1 MTRSFSRGLVVAAGL
16 LAVPALADPDPVHVK
31 MIPRADARWILI
43 RQFFLK
49 NNSPAHEYARD
60 FLIAA
65 DQNGLDWRLL
75 PSLSLV
81 ESGGGKEARNNNIFG
96 WGNCKVRFRTT
107 REGIYQVASRLKNS
121 YLYKGKG
128 SLDEVLWTYNP
139 RKEYVRQVIAVMNR
153 LGPSEPLPAGAF

>member
-1 MTRSFSRGLVVAAGL
+1 
-16 LAVPALADPDPVHVK
+16 

-43 RQFFLK
+43 RQFFEK
-49 NNSPAHEYARD
+49 NNAPADEYAKD

-75 PSLSLV
+75 PSLSLI
-81 ESGGGKEARNNNIFG
+81 ESGGGKSARNNNIFG

-121 YLYKGKG
+121 ILYKGKG
-128 SLDEVLWTYNP
+128 SVDEMLWTYNP
-139 RKEYVRQVIAVMNR
+139 RQEYVQQVIAVMNR
-153 LGPSEPLPAGAF
+153 LGPVVPVSAGAY

>member
-16 LAVPALADPDPVHVK
+16 LAVPALANPDPIHVK

-43 RQFFLK
+43 RQFFEK
-49 NNSPAHEYARD
+49 NNAPADEYAKD

-75 PSLSLV
+75 PSLSLI
-81 ESGGGKEARNNNIFG
+81 ESGGGKSARNNNIFG

-121 YLYKGKG
+121 ILYKGKG
-128 SLDEVLWTYNP
+128 SVDEMLWTYNP
-139 RKEYVRQVIAVMNR
+139 RQEYVQQVIAVMNR
-153 LGPSEPLPAGAF
+153 LGPVVPVSAGAY

>member
-16 LAVPALADPDPVHVK
+16 LAVPALADPDLIHVK
-31 MIPRADARWILI
+31 LTPRADTRWILI
-43 RQFFLK
+43 RQFFEK
-49 NNSPAHEYARD
+49 NNSPAHEYAKD

-81 ESGGGKEARNNNIFG
+81 ESGGGKSARNNNIFG
-96 WGNCKVRFRTT
+96 WGNCKVRYRTT

-128 SLDEVLWTYNP
+128 SVNEMLWTYNP
-139 RKEYVRQVIAVMNR
+139 KQEYVQQVIAVMNR
-153 LGPSEPLPAGAF
+153 LGPVLPVPAY